1 VEAGAIEVRLLGPV
15 EAAADGQALP
25 LGGPRQRAL
34 LALLALEPGRRVPAA
49 TIAEELWHG
58 VPPVGAENTLRTYVS
73 RLRQSLG
80 RDAVLS
86 RSGGYALALD
96 RERLDVWRFERLVR
110 EGRDALTRGAAGLA
124 AERISAALELWRG
137 RALADVSDD
146 GTLAREA
153 LRLDELRL
161 AALEDRIDADLA
173 LARHAELVPELRALV
188 QQHPLRE
195 RLWRQLVLGLYR
207 SGQQADALAAY
218 REARTVLDR
227 ELGLEPGPE
236 LQELERAILR
246 HEVEP
251 VAGVDARH
259 NLPAALA
266 DIVGR
271 ERELADLERLLREH
285 RLVTVTGLGGTGKTR
300 FALEVARRRVEA
312 WADGVWLVDLTEL
325 ADGGLVLGAVAA
337 VLGVPDAPQ
346 EKLTDALTAHAR
358 ERELLLVLDN
368 CEHVVTA
375 CAEVVHALLRGCPHV
390 RVLATSRVPL
400 AVRGELDYGLD
411 PLAQD
416 SAVRLF
422 VERAAAVRRD
432 IVDLDGS
439 LTTIAEICRELD
451 GLPLAIE
458 LAAAR
463 VKVLS
468 LDDIAERLD
477 DRFRFLRAW
486 QRVADP
492 RHKTLATTMDW
503 SYGLLATEEQT
514 MLRRLSVFAGGATL
528 EAVVEVC
535 GEGDDE
541 HAIEVLG
548 RVVSASLVRA
558 EVGEGMR
565 YRLLETVRQYAGAL
579 FSSDADAD
587 EVRRRHAQH
596 YLRQAEA
603 AHLALDA
610 IGRGMQRHAPVLR
623 EQHNLRAAIDW
634 ATTADIELAARLTL
648 ALENFWITHG
658 VDEGRRRFRE
668 IVDRAD
674 GLDRRLRARLFRDY
688 AGCLDVLQDFATAR
702 SFYEKSRELF
712 RELGD
717 AVAVAHLDFRVGV
730 VIIHGENDVEQ
741 ARRLWEASL
750 ATCRRE
756 HDPIG
761 ELQLLGNLG
770 RLEVADGDR
779 ERGLAMIERSIAMA
793 REEGWLWW
801 QTQWLNRLG
810 EIHCAEGRWA
820 EAEQSAREALE
831 LAREMGNGH
840 YALYALAVLARA
852 AALRGD
858 TERSRSLWSVVE
870 GADEP
875 PGRFGRFDRDE
886 YRAAIPEGP
895 PPAELTL
902 DEAVALALSD

>member
-1 VEAGAIEVRLLGPV
+1 
-15 EAAADGQALP
+15 
-25 LGGPRQRAL
+25 
-34 LALLALEPGRRVPAA
+34 
-49 TIAEELWHG
+49 
-58 VPPVGAENTLRTYVS
+58 
-73 RLRQSLG
+73 
-80 RDAVLS
+80 
-86 RSGGYALALD
+86 
-96 RERLDVWRFERLVR
+96 
-110 EGRDALTRGAAGLA
+110 
-124 AERISAALELWRG
+124 
-137 RALADVSDD
+137 
-146 GTLAREA
+146 
-153 LRLDELRL
+153 
-161 AALEDRIDADLA
+161 
-173 LARHAELVPELRALV
+173 
-188 QQHPLRE
+188 
-195 RLWRQLVLGLYR
+195 
-207 SGQQADALAAY
+207 
-218 REARTVLDR
+218 
-227 ELGLEPGPE
+227 
-236 LQELERAILR
+236 
-246 HEVEP
+246 
-251 VAGVDARH
+251 
-259 NLPAALA
+259 
-266 DIVGR
+266 
-271 ERELADLERLLREH
+271 
-285 RLVTVTGLGGTGKTR
+285 
-300 FALEVARRRVEA
+300 
-312 WADGVWLVDLTEL
+312 
-325 ADGGLVLGAVAA
+325 
-337 VLGVPDAPQ
+337 
-346 EKLTDALTAHAR
+346 
-358 ERELLLVLDN
+358 
-368 CEHVVTA
+368 
-375 CAEVVHALLRGCPHV
+375 
-390 RVLATSRVPL
+390 
-400 AVRGELDYGLD
+400 
-411 PLAQD
+411 
-416 SAVRLF
+416 
-422 VERAAAVRRD
+422 
-432 IVDLDGS
+432 
-439 LTTIAEICRELD
+439 
-451 GLPLAIE
+451 
-458 LAAAR
+458 
-463 VKVLS
+463 
-468 LDDIAERLD
+468 
-477 DRFRFLRAW
+477 
-486 QRVADP
+486 
-492 RHKTLATTMDW
+492 
-503 SYGLLATEEQT
+503 
-514 MLRRLSVFAGGATL
+514 
-528 EAVVEVC
+528 
-535 GEGDDE
+535 
-541 HAIEVLG
+541 
-548 RVVSASLVRA
+548 
-558 EVGEGMR
+558 MR

-596 YLRQAEA
+596 YLREAEA

-858 TERSRSLWSVVE
+858 TERSRTLWSVVE